1 MCVWAQLQNEFI
13 DFKGQSERATA
24 KAKDEK
30 GKKFRLVCFADDV
43 WMARKKKRKTRKR
56 IPLATLMKIPK

>member
-43 WMARKKKRKTRKR
+43 WMARKKKKKNEKENS
-56 IPLATLMKIPK
+56 PGHLNENP